1 MGEWETQLG
10 AILSDQNAMAKIM
23 ELAKDLGGSATPSTP
38 HSEPS
43 PPPVTDLSSAADLM
57 GSLDPQIIQEGI
69 RLFSQLSS
77 GEDEKTA
84 LLLAL
89 RPFLKEERYAKVDR
103 AIQIA
108 RLSRVLR
115 VAFRLFQGK
124 GDDRV

>member
-10 AILSDQNAMAKIM
+10 AILSNQDAMAKIM
-23 ELAKDLGGSATPSTP
+23 ELAKDLGSPNSSTP
-38 HSEPS
+38 QPEPS